1 MKAALETVY
10 WYPDDVT
17 ITGGPYLHTAVFCD
31 RVLRETDGI
40 VSLIRIVDRWTVAGP
55 AEQMA
60 TTLIQTNLA
69 ILMKSG
75 TYRGAAKVQIT
86 PTSPGGQEMAS
97 VQVPVNFEGDDDRG
111 VAVALPM
118 AFPVQEPGVYWFDIQ
133 INGQSLT
140 KLPLRVLYQQIAM
153 QPFLPMA

>member
-1 MKAALETVY
+1 M
-10 WYPDDVT
+10 T
-17 ITGGPYLHTAVFCD
+17 ITDGPYLHTAVFCD
-31 RVLRETDGI
+31 RVLREADGI

-75 TYRGAAKVQIT
+75 TYQGAAKIQVT
-86 PTSPGGQEMAS
+86 PTSPSGVEMAS
-97 VQVPVNFEGDDDRG
+97 LQLPVNFEGDDDRG
-111 VAVALPM
+111 VAIALPI

-133 INGQSLT
+133 ISGRSLT
-140 KLPLRVLYQQIAM
+140 KIPLRVLYQQIAM
-153 QPFLPMA
+153 QPLLPMA

>member
-1 MKAALETVY
+1 M
-10 WYPDDVT
+10 T

-60 TTLIQTNLA
+60 MTLIQTNLA

-75 TYRGAAKVQIT
+75 TYRGSAKIQVT
-86 PTSPGGQEMAS
+86 PTSPSGVEMTS
-97 VQVPVNFEGDDDRG
+97 LQLPVNFEGDDDRG
-111 VAVALPM
+111 VAIALPI

-133 INGQSLT
+133 ISGQSLT
-140 KLPLRVLYQQIAM
+140 KIPLRVLYQQIAM
-153 QPFLPMA
+153 QPLLPMA

>member
-1 MKAALETVY
+1 M
-10 WYPDDVT
+10 T

-31 RVLRETDGI
+31 RVLREVDGI

-69 ILMKSG
+69 VLMKSG

-86 PTSPGGQEMAS
+86 PTGPSGQEMAS
-97 VQVPVNFEGDDDRG
+97 VQFPVNFEGADDRG
-111 VAVALPM
+111 VAIALPI

-133 INGQSLT
+133 ISGQSLT
-140 KLPLRVLYQQIAM
+140 KIPLRVLYQQIAM
-153 QPFLPMA
+153 QPRLPMA